1 MITGQKVLTGHLE
14 DGACGL
20 WAPSSAQLGKL
31 WKKNAPTATHLVEYK
46 ERETQTKKLDGK
58 EATELSSAKYG
69 AAEWWLLLE
78 PVA

>member
-1 MITGQKVLTGHLE
+1 MLTGHLE
-14 DGACGL
+14 DGSCG
-20 WAPSSAQLGKL
+20 WFMGTVVSSAVGKL

-46 ERETQTKKLDGK
+46 ERETHTKKLVGK

-78 PVA
+78 PVD